1 MDKYI
6 QNPWDNDESNEKS
19 TKKRTP
25 SEIPSNLQSSII
37 STGTVHLPSTTGSS
51 IFENSNDNLSPPPSA
66 DPWGTNNNDSKI
78 LNPNENVVSDTPTA
92 KQDYEFDW
100 ELTSESIKV
109 SISPIKKGVIYKYVN
124 FAMDTKNGIILRRYN
139 DFLWLSEVF
148 LKKYPYRLIPIL
160 PPKKIGPDEAF
171 LSQRCRG
178 LQRFLNFIINH
189 PTLKEDTVLKDIFL
203 LMDDT
208 DFQAYKK
215 SNAVCTEEEFDF
227 ILDSEYSVPQNFELR
242 VQSFQA
248 NLNILIDYHN
258 DLANHIENIVRRNDE
273 SSIDYMRYSLILN
286 KLLECECVSPG
297 CLHCS
302 RLNSGFNEISSG
314 LQSISKNMQNELL
327 LQRRYQ
333 SIDQINMKDIKKRIS
348 DAEARLGTP
357 GISQREAEKWKNE
370 IEREHRNVDWEL
382 KREMEV
388 YHKKKSSIA
397 LVYQSFVTNQ
407 INYHR
412 KALSVWESLSDTV
425 FELPTRTPE

>member
-273 SSIDYMRYSLILN
+273 SSID
-286 KLLECECVSPG
+286 
-297 CLHCS
+297 
-302 RLNSGFNEISSG
+302 
-314 LQSISKNMQNELL
+314 
-327 LQRRYQ
+327 
-333 SIDQINMKDIKKRIS
+333 
-348 DAEARLGTP
+348 
-357 GISQREAEKWKNE
+357 
-370 IEREHRNVDWEL
+370 
-382 KREMEV
+382 
-388 YHKKKSSIA
+388 
-397 LVYQSFVTNQ
+397 
-407 INYHR
+407 
-412 KALSVWESLSDTV
+412 
-425 FELPTRTPE
+425 